1 MKDKNDIDEIV
12 EELFRN
18 APGLIP
24 RKMVS
29 EIIGGVISV
38 KSFANLDSGGLGIQP
53 RMRIGGK
60 VCYPK
65 DAAIAWLKQ
74 RCKIERARV

>member
-1 MKDKNDIDEIV
+1 MQDKIDIDQIV

-24 RKMVS
+24 RKMFS

-38 KSFANLDSGGLGIQP
+38 KYFANLDSEGLGVQP

-60 VCYPK
+60 VCYQK
-65 DAAIAWLKQ
+65 DAAIAWLKN
-74 RCKIERARV
+74 RCKIEEVL